1 MKQLVQATIA
11 IIVVCFL
18 LFFAAQSLESVGTK
32 GSRDTLT
39 IYNWGEYIDPELIDA
54 FEEETGIHVIY
65 ETFDSNEAMYTKVQ
79 QGGSS
84 YDIAIPSEYM
94 IQTMIEDHMLIELDH
109 SLLPNLQNIDSYF
122 LDLPFDPGNKYSI
135 PYFWGTVGIVY
146 NPNEVPED
154 LTFESWEHLWDER
167 LQGKV
172 FLVDGSREV
181 MGMGLN
187 SLGYSLNL
195 KDDKAL
201 RQATDKLIELIPNV
215 KAIIGDEITPLMINN
230 EATVAL
236 TWSGQAADM
245 MWENED
251 LDFAVPEEG
260 SNLWFDNMVIPKT
273 SQNIEG
279 AHAFINFMLDPENAA
294 QNADYVGYSTPNS
307 AAWALMDE
315 EVIADERFYPSEELR
330 ARLEVYENLGLEW
343 LGKYN
348 EYFLEFKMNLNQQC
362 TNAHLAFVFAHTKL
376 VRELSGEF

>member
-32 GSRDTLT
+32 GSKDTLT
-39 IYNWGEYIDPELIDA
+39 IYNWGEYIDPDLIDA

-84 YDIAIPSEYM
+84 YDIAVPSEYM
-94 IQTMIEDHMLIELDH
+94 IEKMMEDDMLIELDH
-109 SLLPNLQNIDSYF
+109 SLLPNLKNIDPYF

-146 NPNEVPED
+146 NANEVPED
-154 LTFESWEHLWDER
+154 LTFDSWEDLWDER

-172 FLVDGSREV
+172 FLVDSSREV

-201 RQATDKLIELIPNV
+201 REATDKLVELIPNV
-215 KAIIGDEITPLMINN
+215 KAILGDEITPLMINN

-245 MWENED
+245 MWENEE
-251 LDFAVPEEG
+251 LTFAVPKEG

-279 AHAFINFMLDPENAA
+279 AHAFINFMLDAENGA
-294 QNADYVGYSTPNS
+294 QNADYVGYSTPNT

-315 EVIADERFYPSEELR
+315 EVITDERFYPSEELR

-348 EYFLEFKMNLNQQC
+348 EHFLEFKMNLN
-362 TNAHLAFVFAHTKL
+362 
-376 VRELSGEF
+376 